1 MARRR
6 APTMNCRPS
15 IGDIEAVSIR
25 KSNLAST
32 LFGPRNETDLTVH
45 PAPSALKIV
54 ATARCG
60 LAPRLRVRE
69 LVAAAPEALATR
81 ALAHEA
87 ARAREVAARAREEA
101 AQTRAACAVRRGTGQ
116 INYIAVIGRLHLGR
130 SLFEALGS
138 ARTQWGTRVDS
149 GSTWVRLGVTK
160 PSNTHTQRPRRY
172 SLPLVPVVL

>member
-25 KSNLAST
+25 KSNLANS
-32 LFGPRNETDLTVH
+32 FRPAKRNRPTVH

-54 ATARCG
+54 ATAQCG

-101 AQTRAACAVRRGTGQ
+101 AQVLEAVLRMEKNVNESIRA
-116 INYIAVIGRLHLGR
+116 
-130 SLFEALGS
+130 
-138 ARTQWGTRVDS
+138 
-149 GSTWVRLGVTK
+149 
-160 PSNTHTQRPRRY
+160 
-172 SLPLVPVVL
+172 